1 MYGVSDQG
9 ALPVEVGPAMPSNKF
24 RLLDVLRPRN
34 QDSYRCPV
42 RIRAPEHP
50 HTQIDRIL
58 ELCGLSCAFGGR
70 SCSWSPR
77 LWVRRMRR
85 QGGRSCSW
93 SPRLWVRRMR
103 RQGGRWDA
111 ASGSLSLDAVKL
123 LHPLYSAFKSA
134 VAAHHTHITPFYSLL
149 TLSISANG
157 QGDPPIRMV

>member
-58 ELCGLSCAFGGR
+58 ELCGLSCAFRGR

-77 LWVRRMRR
+77 LWVRR
-85 QGGRSCSW
+85 
-93 SPRLWVRRMR
+93 VR